1 MNKLFIKDIQGNLW
15 SLDKVVGLV
24 NQQNPEDGTTQY
36 IIVMEGGMS
45 AEISMGMYF
54 KLVELLIVLEIEE
67 DSEGE

>member
-1 MNKLFIKDIQGNLW
+1 MNKLFIKDVQGNLW

-24 NQQNPEDGTTQY
+24 KQENPEDGEIQY

-45 AEISMGMYF
+45 AMISMSMYY
-54 KLVELLIVLEIEE
+54 KLVELIIALEIEE

>member
-1 MNKLFIKDIQGNLW
+1 MNKLFIKDVQGNLW

-24 NQQNPEDGTTQY
+24 NQKNQETGVDQY

-54 KLVELLIVLEIEE
+54 KLVELLITLEVEE